1 MTKQKKD
8 NKYFDPRETNSTH
21 KKNSWPTRNKINP
34 LEKIATKNWAMR
46 KNIRS
51 TRKQIW
57 LMRKKNNPRGHEPTK
72 SCDPRDIRD
81 LADSKTETNIPTY
94 KVKGHQ
100 NFSKKF

>member
-34 LEKIATKNWAMR
+34 REKIATKNGAMR
-46 KNIRS
+46 MNTRS

-57 LMRKKNNPRGHEPTK
+57 LMRKRNNPRGHEPTK
-72 SCDPRDIRD
+72 SGNPRDIRY
-81 LADSKTETNIPTY
+81 LADSKNETNILTY